1 MTFAMHET
9 FSKFINDIYKL
20 TQKILTI
27 IILNKNN
34 EYAFKLKYKIDF
46 YNIIVFCKY
55 KKYF

>member
-46 YNIIVFCKY
+46 YNIIVFYKY
-55 KKYF
+55 